1 MFCLFYMH
9 SFEGYITSV
18 STGADAQEVK
28 VSLISS

>member
-9 SFEGYITSV
+9 SFEGHIISV

-28 VSLISS
+28 ASLISS